1 MRTIQKSIVET
12 FKELNDKLNSFSE
25 SELNIIPFE
34 GSWTAGQVVKHL
46 ILSSAGFLEMCAG
59 KTEKTTREPDE
70 KIKDIEALFLNF
82 DIKMESPEFILPAN
96 TEYSKNSL
104 ALSLLK
110 NEKELLDITDRYDLS
125 LTILDFELPGFGKFT
140 ILEWIGF
147 VLTHIKRHLS
157 QLQSISKMVINQ

>member
-46 ILSSAGFLEMCAG
+46 ILSSAGFPEMCAG

-110 NEKELLDITDRYDLS
+110 NEKELLDITDHYDLS

>member
-1 MRTIQKSIVET
+1 
-12 FKELNDKLNSFSE
+12 
-25 SELNIIPFE
+25 
-34 GSWTAGQVVKHL
+34 
-46 ILSSAGFLEMCAG
+46 MCAG

-82 DIKMESPEFILPAN
+82 DIKMESPEFILPVN